1 MPSAVV
7 LVLCCIPIAHFILLT
22 SLLALVSRTDAI
34 IQQTI
39 RREFVHCTTL
49 TIAHRLNTIMDSDR
63 IMVLSAGRIREFD
76 VPHLLLL
83 KQRGL
88 LARMVD
94 LTGTNESTR
103 LRKIA
108 ADKYFG
114 KQEEEEGVGEGTG
127 TEGRRESAV

>member
-1 MPSAVV
+1 MPISPRA
-7 LVLCCIPIAHFILLT
+7 
-22 SLLALVSRTDAI
+22 SSTDAI

-39 RREFVHCTTL
+39 RREFVDCTTL

-76 VPHLLLL
+76 APHLLLL

-88 LARMVD
+88 LSRMVE
-94 LTGTNESTR
+94 LSGPNESTR

-108 ADKYFG
+108 ADKYYG
-114 KQEEEEGVGEGTG
+114 KQEVEKEGRGGHGTG
-127 TEGRRESAV
+127 GRRESEV

>member
-1 MPSAVV
+1 MQWHPSSGS
-7 LVLCCIPIAHFILLT
+7 LCIAAHLP
-22 SLLALVSRTDAI
+22 SLLSSTDAI

-39 RREFVHCTTL
+39 RREFVDCTTL

-76 VPHLLLL
+76 APHLLLQN
-83 KQRGL
+83 QRGL
-88 LARMVD
+88 LSRMVD
-94 LTGTNESTR
+94 LTGANESAR

-114 KQEEEEGVGEGTG
+114 KQVWEGKVEEGPGR
-127 TEGRRESAV
+127 EGRRESVV

>member
-1 MPSAVV
+1 MASDVF
-7 LVLCCIPIAHFILLT
+7 LVLHFF
-22 SLLALVSRTDAI
+22 LVYVFSSSTDAI

-39 RREFVHCTTL
+39 RREFVDCTTL

-83 KQRGL
+83 NDHGL
-88 LARMVD
+88 LTRMVEQ
-94 LTGTNESTR
+94 TGPAESQR

-108 ADKYFG
+108 AEKYH
-114 KQEEEEGVGEGTG
+114 GTLHPYG
-127 TEGRRESAV
+127 ILLETTV